1 MRKLLSFA
9 IVAVVL
15 TMGATMLTGC
25 LGSTDYSGELYLT
38 VSYRATMNTSAV
50 QTDSLDSV
58 VKVRLAEIDSLT
70 QKDVIG
76 SESAYIK
83 WSSYDEQTQLIQ
95 KLMTTINTASAITA
109 KANEIKAIKDKN
121 DVQYIST
128 LYYYL
133 LNVTT
138 VYGTG
143 IVYQND

>member
-83 WSSYDEQTQLIQ
+83 WSSYDEQPQLIQ